1 MWQYAKRQRTGI
13 SAYVVEVGEHRDAG
27 RSLSDGQWFVDLY
40 IRRNRK
46 RKPKRIIIDA
56 DGTDDP
62 TYGDQQLTFFHGYYD
77 QYM

>member
-1 MWQYAKRQRTGI
+1 LENTVTQEDLYRM
-13 SAYVVEVGEHRDAG
+13 
-27 RSLSDGQWFVDLY
+27 GQWFVDLY

-62 TYGDQQLTFFHGYYD
+62 T
-77 QYM
+77 